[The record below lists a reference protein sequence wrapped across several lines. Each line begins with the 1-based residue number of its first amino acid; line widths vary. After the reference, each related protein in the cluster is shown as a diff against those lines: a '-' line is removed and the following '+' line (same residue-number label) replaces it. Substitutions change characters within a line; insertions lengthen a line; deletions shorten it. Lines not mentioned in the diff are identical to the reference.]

1 MHLAGSSGDDFDN
14 RIMPEMA
21 ARTLLAS
28 PLAAKI
34 HLGLIVLQ
42 EAQLINT
49 YIACQVRQ

>member
-28 PLAAKI
+28 PLAAKNP
-34 HLGLIVLQ
+34 LAFAVLQ
-42 EAQLINT
+42 EAQ
-49 YIACQVRQ
+49 V